1 MRVEIDEHSGCCNG
15 VRRAI
20 EQAEVVLS
28 ESGSLYS
35 LGAIVHNDTELG
47 RLRQKGLTI
56 IGYEDL
62 RALQDA
68 VVLFR
73 AHGEPPAVYDI
84 ARGNNIKII
93 DCTCPVVLQLQKR
106 IASKYQEISPM
117 GGQILIFGKNGH
129 AEVNGLIGQVDGNA
143 IVIEKV
149 EDLAGIIREGAI
161 DLSKPIA
168 LFSQTTKDPQQFQ
181 TLGEHL
187 RKGVQ
192 EACGNDT
199 HLSIFN
205 TICRQV
211 SSRHPNLV
219 EFAKGHSVIIFVCGK
234 ESSNGKILSQ
244 LCKSVN
250 PRTYSVEHHNE
261 IDPQWFSP
269 DDFVGICGATSTPKW
284 QLEEVANY
292 LKNL

>member
-244 LCKSVN
+244 LCRSVN

-261 IDPQWFSP
+261 IDPQWFST

>member
-1 MRVEIDEHSGCCNG
+1 MRVEIDEQSGCCNG

-28 ESGSLYS
+28 EAGSLYS

-47 RLRQKGLTI
+47 RLRQKGLSI

-62 RALQDA
+62 RQLKDA

-84 ARGNNIKII
+84 ARGNNIKVI

-106 IASKYQEISPM
+106 IAATYQEISAK
-117 GGQILIFGKNGH
+117 GGQIIIFGKNGH
-129 AEVNGLIGQVDGNA
+129 AEVNGLIGQVQGNA
-143 IVIEKV
+143 LVLEKV
-149 EDLAGIIREGAI
+149 EQLHSAVNDGKI
-161 DLSKPIA
+161 DLTKPIA

-181 TLGEHL
+181 QLGELL
-187 RKGVQ
+187 RSAVL

-199 HLSIFN
+199 QLSIFN

-211 SSRHPNLV
+211 SSRHPNLTA
-219 EFAKGHSVIIFVCGK
+219 FAKSHSIIIFVCGK

-244 LCKSVN
+244 LCRSVN
-250 PRTYSVEHHNE
+250 PRTYSVEHHDG
-261 IDPQWFSP
+261 IDSEWFRE

>member
-28 ESGSLYS
+28 EAGSLYS

-47 RLRQKGLTI
+47 RLRQKGLSI

-62 RALQDA
+62 RQLKDA

-84 ARGNNIKII
+84 ARGNNIKVI

-106 IASKYQEISPM
+106 IAATYQEISAK
-117 GGQILIFGKNGH
+117 GGQIIIFGKNGH
-129 AEVNGLIGQVDGNA
+129 AEVNGLIGQVQGNA
-143 IVIEKV
+143 LVLEKV
-149 EDLAGIIREGAI
+149 EQLHSAISDRRI
-161 DLSKPIA
+161 DLTKPIA

-181 TLGEHL
+181 QLGELL
-187 RKGVQ
+187 RSAVL
-192 EACGNDT
+192 EACGNDSQ
-199 HLSIFN
+199 LSIFN

-211 SSRHPNLV
+211 SSRHPNLTA
-219 EFAKGHSVIIFVCGK
+219 FAKSHSIIIFVCGK

-244 LCKSVN
+244 LCRSVN
-250 PRTYSVEHHNE
+250 PRTYSVEHHDG
-261 IDPQWFSP
+261 IDPEWFRE

>member
-1 MRVEIDEHSGCCNG
+1 MRVEIDQHSGCCNG

-20 EQAEVVLS
+20 EQAENVLS
-28 ESGSLYS
+28 QRGSLFS
-35 LGAIVHNDTELG
+35 LGAIVHNDTEMD
-47 RLRQKGLTI
+47 RLHQKGLST
-56 IGYEDL
+56 IGYNDL
-62 RALQDA
+62 RNLKDT

-84 ARGNNIKII
+84 ARGNNITVV

-106 IASKYQEISPM
+106 IAATYMEISPE
-117 GGQILIFGKNGH
+117 GGSVLIFGKKGH

-143 IVIEKV
+143 VVIERV
-149 EDLAGIIREGAI
+149 EDIEKSITENNI
-161 DLSKPIA
+161 DLTKPIA
-168 LFSQTTKDPQQFQ
+168 LFSQTTKDPHQFH
-181 TLGEHL
+181 TLGELL
-187 RKGVQ
+187 REKVL
-192 EACGNDT
+192 AANGNDSN
-199 HLSIFN
+199 LSIYN

-244 LCKSVN
+244 LCKDIN

-261 IDPQWFSP
+261 IDPQWFEP
-269 DDFVGICGATSTPKW
+269 DDFVGICGATSTPEW

-292 LKNL
+292 LINI

>member
-1 MRVEIDEHSGCCNG
+1 MRVEIDEQSGCCNG

-20 EQAEVVLS
+20 EQAESVLCQR
-28 ESGSLYS
+28 GSLFS
-35 LGAIVHNDTELG
+35 LGAIVHNDTEMD
-47 RLRQKGLTI
+47 RLHQKGLIT

-62 RALQDA
+62 KKLKDT

-84 ARGNNIKII
+84 ANGNNLTIV

-106 IASKYQEISPM
+106 IAATYQEISPK
-117 GGQILIFGKNGH
+117 GGQIIIFGKNGH
-129 AEVNGLIGQVDGNA
+129 AEVNGLIGQVQGNA
-143 IVIEKV
+143 LVLEKV
-149 EDLAGIIREGAI
+149 EQLHNAISDGKI
-161 DLSKPIA
+161 DLTKPIA

-181 TLGEHL
+181 QLGELL
-187 RKGVQ
+187 RTAVI
-192 EACGNDT
+192 EACGNDSR
-199 HLSIFN
+199 LSIFN

-211 SSRHPNLV
+211 SSRHPNLID
-219 EFAKGHSVIIFVCGK
+219 FARRHSAIIFVRGK
-234 ESSNGKILSQ
+234 ESSNGKILSE
-244 LCKSVN
+244 LCRSVN
-250 PRTYSVEHHNE
+250 PRTYSVEHHDG
-261 IDPQWFSP
+261 IDPGWFKE

>member
-1 MRVEIDEHSGCCNG
+1 MRIEIDEHSGCCHG

-20 EQAEVVLS
+20 EQAEKVLNDR
-28 ESGSLYS
+28 GTLFS
-35 LGAIVHNDTELG
+35 LGAIVHNDTEMD
-47 RLRQKGLTI
+47 RLRQKGLLT
-56 IGYEDL
+56 IGYDDL
-62 RALQDA
+62 KKLRDT

-84 ARGNNIKII
+84 ASGNNITVV
-93 DCTCPVVLQLQKR
+93 DCTCPVVLQLQKK
-106 IASKYQEISPM
+106 IASTYQEISPM
-117 GGQILIFGKNGH
+117 GGQIIIFGKNGH
-129 AEVNGLIGQVDGNA
+129 AEVNGLIGQVSGEA

-149 EDLAGIIREGAI
+149 ENLSEIIALGKI
-161 DLSKPIA
+161 DLTKPIA
-168 LFSQTTKDPQQFQ
+168 LFSQTTKDPLQFLQ
-181 TLGEHL
+181 LGELL
-187 RKGVQ
+187 RTAVL
-192 EACGNDT
+192 EACGDDSR
-199 HLSIFN
+199 LSIFN

-211 SSRHPNLV
+211 SSRHPNLI
-219 EFAKGHSVIIFVCGK
+219 EFAKGHTIIIFVCGK

-261 IDPQWFSP
+261 IDPNWFSE

-292 LKNL
+292 LKNI

>member
-20 EQAEVVLS
+20 EQAEQVLS

-62 RALQDA
+62 KELQEA

-73 AHGEPPAVYDI
+73 AHGEPPAVYNI

-117 GGQILIFGKNGH
+117 GGQILIFGKSGH

-149 EDLAGIIREGAI
+149 EDLAGIIRKGAI
-161 DLSKPIA
+161 DLTKPIA

-181 TLGEHL
+181 ALGEHL
-187 RKGVQ
+187 RAEVTS
-192 EACGNDT
+192 ACGNDS

-261 IDPQWFSP
+261 IDPQWFRP
-269 DDFVGICGATSTPKW
+269 DDFAGICGATSTPKW

>member
-1 MRVEIDEHSGCCNG
+1 MRVEIDEHSGCCHG

-20 EQAEVVLS
+20 EQAESVL
-28 ESGSLYS
+28 GQRGTLFS
-35 LGAIVHNDTELG
+35 LGAIVHNDTEMD
-47 RLRQKGLTI
+47 RLRQKGLLT

-62 RALQDA
+62 KKLKDT

-84 ARGNNIKII
+84 ASGNNITVV
-93 DCTCPVVLQLQKR
+93 DCTCPVVLQLQKK
-106 IASKYQEISPM
+106 IATTYHEISPM
-117 GGQILIFGKNGH
+117 GGQIIIFGKNGH
-129 AEVNGLIGQVDGNA
+129 AEVNGLIGQVSGQA

-149 EDLAGIIREGAI
+149 ESLPELIATGKI
-161 DLSKPIA
+161 DLTKPIA
-168 LFSQTTKDPQQFQ
+168 LFSQTTKDPHQFQ
-181 TLGEHL
+181 ELGESL
-187 RKGVQ
+187 RSAVISTSGD
-192 EACGNDT
+192 DT
-199 HLSIFN
+199 QLSVFN

-211 SSRHPNLV
+211 SSRHPNLI
-219 EFAKGHSVIIFVCGK
+219 EFAKGHSIIIFVCGK

-250 PRTYSVEHHNE
+250 PRTYSVEHHQE
-261 IDPQWFSP
+261 IDPDWFAEG
-269 DDFVGICGATSTPKW
+269 DFIGICGATSTPKW